1 MSLGDTMP
9 DTTGSQEPHA
19 SYKIKVPT
27 RVRAASERFGELT
40 FTFSLSVFP
49 ERMLQ
54 LKHVWTAFN
63 KIPSML
69 CNLIFLFYLFILVH
83 FAPLLSF
90 LILFTNKIDF
100 FAFLKIKNRETV

>member
-1 MSLGDTMP
+1 MP

-27 RVRAASERFGELT
+27 RVRAASERFGDLT

-69 CNLIFLFYLFILVH
+69 CNLIMFFIYLFLCIL
-83 FAPLLSF
+83 LLYCHSYSF
-90 LILFTNKIDF
+90 LQTK
-100 FAFLKIKNRETV
+100 

>member
-1 MSLGDTMP
+1 MP

-19 SYKIKVPT
+19 SYKIKVPK

-49 ERMLQ
+49 ERVLQ
-54 LKHVWTAFN
+54 LKHIWTAFN

-69 CNLIFLFYLFILVH
+69 CNLIMFSFIY
-83 FAPLLSF
+83 FCAFCSF
-90 LILFTNKIDF
+90 IVILTPSYKQNRF
-100 FAFLKIKNRETV
+100 FAFLKIKNRETLYKNS